1 LIGSALGG
9 GTVMDVSRGPDE
21 DAVQDARAGQGRG
34 AVDGD
39 RSRDKWWQS
48 VLRTEIDRIESTLLA
63 SRGSTERSSL
73 ARRIEAELHAV
84 RVMLAE
90 YSRLP
95 WWWRFGR
102 GSVTYERAMARVLAA
117 SEDLLLVAS
126 AEAALAQVPGIRA
139 GVRTYLGS
147 GDPRHD
153 EFVRFCDGLIDRNL
167 KAVPPPPPTDVTATG
182 GAADLASNPRPG
194 GSGSTAADHG

>member
-1 LIGSALGG
+1 
-9 GTVMDVSRGPDE
+9 MDVSRGPDE
-21 DAVQDARAGQGRG
+21 DAVQDARARKGRG

-39 RSRDKWWQS
+39 RGRDKWWQS
-48 VLRTEIDRIESTLLA
+48 VLRTEMDRIESTLLA
-63 SRGSTERSSL
+63 SRGSTEGSPL
-73 ARRIEAELHAV
+73 ARRVETELREV
-84 RVMLAE
+84 REMLAA
-90 YSRLP
+90 YSRLS
-95 WWWRFGR
+95 WWRRLGR
-102 GSVTYERAMARVLAA
+102 GSVTYERAMARVLPA

-126 AEAALAQVPGIRA
+126 AEAALAQVAGIRA

-167 KAVPPPPPTDVTATG
+167 QALPPPSPTDVTATG
-182 GAADLASNPRPG
+182 GAADPASNPRLG